1 MRGSR
6 YRGSSCYVACCLF
19 VGWLVGQSGLL
30 PLLERERDESDE
42 KAVNE
47 TAVGNTAMIVFVSSR
62 RGAAV
67 VLVISFGMRFH
78 FTLHA
83 LARSLARS
91 LAAHPIFLFTGRPL
105 RSRADLLHFALG
117 TKVSATDVCTLHLNF
132 LKFECPVKL
141 VENGIF
147 ITVCVELR

>member
-1 MRGSR
+1 
-6 YRGSSCYVACCLF
+6 
-19 VGWLVGQSGLL
+19 
-30 PLLERERDESDE
+30 
-42 KAVNE
+42 
-47 TAVGNTAMIVFVSSR
+47 
-62 RGAAV
+62 
-67 VLVISFGMRFH
+67 MRFH

-83 LARSLARS
+83 LARSLAP
-91 LAAHPIFLFTGRPL
+91 AAHPIFLFTGRLL

-147 ITVCVELR
+147 ITVRVGLR